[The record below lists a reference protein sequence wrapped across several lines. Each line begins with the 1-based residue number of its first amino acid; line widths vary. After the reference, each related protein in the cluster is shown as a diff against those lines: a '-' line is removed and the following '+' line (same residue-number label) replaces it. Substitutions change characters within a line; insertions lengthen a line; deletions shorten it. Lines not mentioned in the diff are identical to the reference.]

1 MHEATRNKKHLYE
14 MFLNKIK
21 ESPKLFI
28 ILWTIP
34 PFLFDISKRIF
45 GSYVPVLSFL
55 TGCLFMIA
63 MQVYILFKILD
74 SKEEEN
80 APRAQA
86 APGPQF
92 FTPSGNQK

>member
-1 MHEATRNKKHLYE
+1 M
-14 MFLNKIK
+14 
-21 ESPKLFI
+21 
-28 ILWTIP
+28 
-34 PFLFDISKRIF
+34 F